1 MSLARLR
8 SVVLLLANNGY
19 CRYWTHWNHPI
30 DDPWEMAVSLLYSAW
45 GSPVVLPELELNYG
59 FRRIDE
65 NGLIYYVIARDP
77 DDLAPRA

>member
-30 DDPWEMAVSLLYSAW
+30 DDPWEMAVSLLS
-45 GSPVVLPELELNYG
+45 
-59 FRRIDE
+59 
-65 NGLIYYVIARDP
+65 
-77 DDLAPRA
+77 